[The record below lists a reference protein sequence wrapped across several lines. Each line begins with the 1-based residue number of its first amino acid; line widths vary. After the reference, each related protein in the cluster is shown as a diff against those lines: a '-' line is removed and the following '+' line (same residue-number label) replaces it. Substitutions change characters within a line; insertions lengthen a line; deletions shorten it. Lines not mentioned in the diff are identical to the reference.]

1 MVYLLFL
8 SIHRFWLLI
17 PCHTTMYVSR
27 LPSVPFVNNVKV
39 NTNFDVG
46 FMFTSSCS
54 CLIYVI
60 CVCLR
65 IVVSNTS
72 FVVFS
77 LGCIRRVAML
87 PASLECTFVIAPS
100 VFSNVYLFETTTYFT
115 YMSGCSIC
123 YSSSI
128 QVTTEEHIYA
138 LYS

>member
-1 MVYLLFL
+1 MLAFNSVSYD
-8 SIHRFWLLI
+8 
-17 PCHTTMYVSR
+17 YVSR

-46 FMFTSSCS
+46 FIFTSSCVEEGS

-60 CVCLR
+60 CVCLH

-77 LGCIRRVAML
+77 LGFIRRVAML
-87 PASLECTFVIAPS
+87 PASLEYIFVIAPS

-128 QVTTEEHIYA
+128 QVTNEEHIYA